1 MPTISMSET
10 KPNRGGRKALDD
22 IVERMAEPGFAA
34 NHPRPATKRPTGAH
48 VNPEILALSRPRSR
62 YVRQWRRH
70 ARHCQDCSNVFR
82 YLGISLS

>member
-1 MPTISMSET
+1 MSET
-10 KPNRGGRKALDD
+10 KPNNGGRKALDD
-22 IVERMAEPGFAA
+22 IVERMVEPGFAA
-34 NHPRPATKRPTGAH
+34 GHPRPPRKRPTGAH

-70 ARHCQDCSNVFR
+70 ARQCQDCSNVFR

>member
-1 MPTISMSET
+1 MPTKSMSET

-34 NHPRPATKRPTGAH
+34 NHPRAATKRPTGAH
-48 VNPEILALSRPRSR
+48 VNPEILALSQPRSR

-70 ARHCQDCSNVFR
+70 ARHCQDCSNIFR